1 MEPNPMTVHTTK
13 WLGPGFTD
21 NAAASFSFKKGL
33 SRGNTSLSATYY
45 QEPVATPTVFREWIP
60 SGEVPLSPPTDF
72 VTLAEDRVISLFGVT
87 AAEVGAW
94 QTTINGTNVCSI
106 QQSTAYPYL
115 FKVNNCRL
123 TPFTPNPLASFWAT
137 TFTSK
142 VNLLKS
148 TIPFTY
154 GTGGYRGVITRVANN
169 GELSNGGLDI
179 VFSQE
184 LAYVFDYDTGIFTLY
199 QDDTRVTVTTPI
211 TILTPPAITC
221 YIYKGTYGQFVGKPD
236 LAWVN
241 GTANNTVYMR
251 NPGAT
256 VLIGTSVETD
266 PSLALDVSG
275 AAFIRDVV
283 TQSLSTSSDRRLKE
297 NIRPFVMPRGILN
310 LAPRLYN
317 YIAKPGQ
324 TELGL
329 IAQEV
334 EELVPELVRESG
346 GLKSLQY
353 DRLGVLLLP
362 LVKDQ
367 EERIETLETEMG
379 ELKELLTALLARQG
393 TTTTPAPR
401 RGSTLRHVA

>member
-1 MEPNPMTVHTTK
+1 MTTDSTK
-13 WLGPGFTD
+13 WLGPGFTG
-21 NAAASFSFKKGL
+21 NAAASFAFKKGM

-45 QEPVATPTVFREWIP
+45 QEPIATPTVFREWIP
-60 SGEVPLSPPTDF
+60 SGEVPVTPPTDF
-72 VTLAEDRVISLFGVT
+72 VTLTDAQVVRAFGVT
-87 AAEVGAW
+87 EAEVAVW
-94 QTTINGTNVCSI
+94 QTTVNGVNVCSI

-115 FKVNNCRL
+115 YKVNNCRL
-123 TPFTPNPLASFWAT
+123 APFTPNPLASFWAT
-137 TFTSK
+137 TLGTK

-154 GTGGYRGVITRVANN
+154 GGGGYRGVITRVANS
-169 GELSNGGLDI
+169 GELSRGGLDV

-199 QDDTRVTVTTPI
+199 NDDDYPTVLTPI

-221 YIYKGTYGQFVGKPD
+221 YIYKGSYGQFISASD

-241 GTANNTVYMR
+241 AVDRNLVYMT
-251 NPGAT
+251 NPGAQ

-266 PSLALDVSG
+266 PTLSLDVSG

-317 YIAKPGQ
+317 YIARPGA

-334 EELVPELVRESG
+334 EELVPELVKETG
-346 GLKSLQY
+346 GMKSLQY

-362 LVKDQ
+362 IVKEQ
-367 EERIETLETEMG
+367 EERLKGMEEEMLEMR
-379 ELKELLTALLARQG
+379 ELMAAMLAKQG
-393 TTTTPAPR
+393 VTTTR
-401 RGSTLRHVA
+401 RGSTGRPLGR

>member
-1 MEPNPMTVHTTK
+1 MTVNTMK
-13 WLGPGFTD
+13 WLGPGFTE
-21 NAAASFSFKKGL
+21 NAAAAFSFKKGL

-60 SGEVPLSPPTDF
+60 SGEVPAAPPTDL
-72 VTLAEDRVISLFGVT
+72 VTLTDAQVMSTFGVT
-87 AAEVGAW
+87 EAEVAAW
-94 QTTINGTNVCSI
+94 QTTVNGRNVYCI
-106 QQSTAYPYL
+106 QQSVAYPYL

-123 TPFTPNPLASFWAT
+123 TPFTPNPLASFWST
-137 TFTSK
+137 TMKTK

-169 GELSNGGLDI
+169 GELSNGGLDV

-199 QDDTRVTVTTPI
+199 QDDTRATVATPI

-221 YIYKGTYGQFVGKPD
+221 YIYKGSYGQFVGIPD
-236 LAWVN
+236 LAWVQGQSN
-241 GTANNTVYMR
+241 VVYMQ
-251 NPGAT
+251 NPT
-256 VLIGTSVETD
+256 DQVLIGTTTVTD
-266 PSLALDVSG
+266 PSLAMDVSG
-275 AAFIRDVV
+275 VAFIRDVI
-283 TQSLSTSSDRRLKE
+283 TQSMSTSSDRRLKE
-297 NIRPFVMPRGILN
+297 NIRPFVMPRGILS

-317 YIAKPGQ
+317 YIAKPGS

-334 EELVPELVRESG
+334 EELVPELVKESG
-346 GLKSLQY
+346 GMKSLQY

-362 LVKDQ
+362 IVKEQ
-367 EERIETLETEMG
+367 EERIKGMEEEMLEMR
-379 ELKELLTALLARQG
+379 ELMAAMLAKQG
-393 TTTTPAPR
+393 VSTVR
-401 RGSTLRHVA
+401 RGSMPRTAPR

>member
-1 MEPNPMTVHTTK
+1 MEPNPMTVNTTK

-21 NAAASFSFKKGL
+21 NAAAAFSFKKGL

-60 SGEVPLSPPTDF
+60 SGEVPAAPPTDL
-72 VTLAEDRVISLFGVT
+72 VTLTDDQVMSTFGVT
-87 AAEVGAW
+87 AEEVAAW
-94 QTTINGTNVCSI
+94 QTTVNGRNVYCI

-123 TPFTPNPLASFWAT
+123 TPFTPNPLASFWAMSMKT
-137 TFTSK
+137 K

-154 GTGGYRGVITRVANN
+154 GTGGYRGVITRVANS
-169 GELSNGGLDI
+169 GELSKGGLDV

-199 QDDTRVTVTTPI
+199 QDDTRVTVATPI

-221 YIYKGTYGQFVGKPD
+221 YIYKGSYGQFVGMPD
-236 LAWVN
+236 LAWVQGQSN
-241 GTANNTVYMR
+241 VVYTR
-251 NPGAT
+251 NPGAQ
-256 VLIGTSVETD
+256 VLIGTTTVTD
-266 PSLALDVSG
+266 PTLALDVSG
-275 AAFIRDVV
+275 AAFIRDVI

-297 NIRPFVMPRGILN
+297 NIRPFVMPRGILS

-317 YIAKPGQ
+317 YIARPGS

-334 EELVPELVRESG
+334 EELVPELVKESG
-346 GLKSLQY
+346 GMKSLQY

-362 LVKDQ
+362 IVKEQ
-367 EERIETLETEMG
+367 EERIKGMEEEMLEMR
-379 ELKELLTALLARQG
+379 ELMAAMLAKQG
-393 TTTTPAPR
+393 VSTVRRSSVLRTAPR
-401 RGSTLRHVA
+401 

>member
-1 MEPNPMTVHTTK
+1 MTVNTTK

-21 NAAASFSFKKGL
+21 NAAAAFSFKKGL

-60 SGEVPLSPPTDF
+60 SGEVPAAPPTDL
-72 VTLAEDRVISLFGVT
+72 VTLTDDQVMSTFGVT
-87 AAEVGAW
+87 AEEVAAW
-94 QTTINGTNVCSI
+94 QTTVNGRNVYCI

-123 TPFTPNPLASFWAT
+123 TPFTPNPLASFWAMSMKT
-137 TFTSK
+137 K

-154 GTGGYRGVITRVANN
+154 GTGGYRGVITRVANS
-169 GELSNGGLDI
+169 GELSKGGLDV

-199 QDDTRVTVTTPI
+199 QDDTRVTVATPI

-221 YIYKGTYGQFVGKPD
+221 YIYKGSYGQFVGMPD
-236 LAWVN
+236 LAWVQGQSN
-241 GTANNTVYMR
+241 VVYTR
-251 NPGAT
+251 NPGAQ
-256 VLIGTSVETD
+256 VLIGTTTVTD
-266 PSLALDVSG
+266 PTLALDVSG
-275 AAFIRDVV
+275 AAFIRDVI

-297 NIRPFVMPRGILN
+297 NIRPFVMPRGILS

-317 YIAKPGQ
+317 YIARPGS

-334 EELVPELVRESG
+334 EELVPELVKESG
-346 GLKSLQY
+346 GMKSLQY

-362 LVKDQ
+362 IVKEQ
-367 EERIETLETEMG
+367 EERIKGMEEEMLEMR
-379 ELKELLTALLARQG
+379 ELMAAMLAKQG
-393 TTTTPAPR
+393 VSTVRRSSVLRTAPR
-401 RGSTLRHVA
+401 

>member
-1 MEPNPMTVHTTK
+1 MEQNPMTVNTTK

-21 NAAASFSFKKGL
+21 NAAAAFSFKKGL
-33 SRGNTSLSATYY
+33 SRGNTSLSASYY

-60 SGEVPLSPPTDF
+60 SGEVPAAPPTDL
-72 VTLAEDRVISLFGVT
+72 VTLTDDQVMSTFGVT
-87 AAEVGAW
+87 AEEVAAW
-94 QTTINGTNVCSI
+94 KTTVNGRNAYCI

-123 TPFTPNPLASFWAT
+123 TPFTPNPLASFWAMSMKT
-137 TFTSK
+137 K

-154 GTGGYRGVITRVANN
+154 GTGGYRGVITRVANS
-169 GELSNGGLDI
+169 GELSKGGLDV

-199 QDDTRVTVTTPI
+199 QDDTRVTVATPI

-221 YIYKGTYGQFVGKPD
+221 YIYKGSYGQFISEAD
-236 LAWVN
+236 LAWNQTGNAVSLL
-241 GTANNTVYMR
+241 
-251 NPGAT
+251 NPSLQ
-256 VLIGTSVETD
+256 VLIGTSIETD
-266 PSLALDVSG
+266 PTLSLDVSG
-275 AAFIRDVV
+275 SAFITDIT
-283 TQSLSTSSDRRLKE
+283 TQSLSTQSDRRLKE
-297 NIRPFVMPRGILN
+297 NIRSYIAPKELLG

-317 YIAKPGQ
+317 YISKPGQ

-334 EELVPELVRESG
+334 EELVPELVRENG

-362 LVKDQ
+362 IVKEQ
-367 EERIETLETEMG
+367 EERIDTLETEVG
-379 ELKELLTALLARQG
+379 ELKELVTALLIKQG
-393 TTTTPAPR
+393 TQGAPVPR
-401 RGSTLRHVA
+401 RGSTLRHAV

>member
-1 MEPNPMTVHTTK
+1 MTTDSTK
-13 WLGPGFTD
+13 WLGPGFTG
-21 NAAASFSFKKGL
+21 NAAAAFAFKKGML
-33 SRGNTSLSATYY
+33 RGNTSLSATYY

-60 SGEVPLSPPTDF
+60 SGEVPAAPPTDF
-72 VTLAEDRVISLFGVT
+72 VTLTEAQVVSTFGVT
-87 AAEVGAW
+87 EAEVAVW
-94 QTTINGTNVCSI
+94 QTTVNGVNVCSI

-115 FKVNNCRL
+115 YKVNNCRL

-137 TFTSK
+137 TLGTK

-154 GTGGYRGVITRVANN
+154 GGGGYRGVITRATST
-169 GELSNGGLDI
+169 GELSRGGNDV

-184 LAYVFDYDTGIFTLY
+184 LAYVFDYDTGIFTVY
-199 QDDTRVTVTTPI
+199 HDDNYPTVFTPI

-221 YIYKGTYGQFVGKPD
+221 YIYKGGYGQFISRND

-241 GTANNTVYMR
+241 AVDRNVVQMT
-251 NPGAT
+251 NPGAQ
-256 VLIGTSVETD
+256 VLIGTTTVTD
-266 PSLALDVSG
+266 SSLSLDVSG

-317 YIAKPGQ
+317 YIARPGA

-334 EELVPELVRESG
+334 EELVPELVKETG
-346 GLKSLQY
+346 GMKSLQY

-362 LVKDQ
+362 IVKEQ
-367 EERIETLETEMG
+367 EERLKGLEEEMLEMR
-379 ELKELLTALLARQG
+379 ELMAAMLAKQG
-393 TTTTPAPR
+393 VTTVR
-401 RGSTLRHVA
+401 RGSMPRTTTR

>member
-1 MEPNPMTVHTTK
+1 MTTDSTK
-13 WLGPGFTD
+13 WLGPGFTG
-21 NAAASFSFKKGL
+21 NAAASFAFKKGM

-60 SGEVPLSPPTDF
+60 SGEVPVTPPTDF
-72 VTLAEDRVISLFGVT
+72 VTLTDAQVVSAFGVT
-87 AAEVGAW
+87 EAEVAVW
-94 QTTINGTNVCSI
+94 QTTVNGVNVCSI

-115 FKVNNCRL
+115 YKVNNCRL

-137 TFTSK
+137 TLTTK

-154 GTGGYRGVITRVANN
+154 GGGGYRGVITRVTNS
-169 GELSNGGLDI
+169 GELSRGGNDV

-184 LAYVFDYDTGIFTLY
+184 LAYVFDYDTGIFTVY
-199 QDDTRVTVTTPI
+199 HDDNYPTVFTPI

-221 YIYKGTYGQFVGKPD
+221 YIYKGGYGQFISASD

-241 GTANNTVYMR
+241 AVDRNVVQMT
-251 NPGAT
+251 NPGAQVLVGTTT
-256 VLIGTSVETD
+256 VTD
-266 PSLALDVSG
+266 SSLSLDVSG
-275 AAFIRDVV
+275 SAFIRDVV

-297 NIRPFVMPRGILN
+297 NIRPFVMPRGILS

-317 YIAKPGQ
+317 YIARPGA

-334 EELVPELVRESG
+334 EELVPELVKETG
-346 GLKSLQY
+346 GMKSLQY

-362 LVKDQ
+362 IVKEQ
-367 EERIETLETEMG
+367 EERLKGMEEEMLEMR
-379 ELKELLTALLARQG
+379 ELMAAMLAKQG
-393 TTTTPAPR
+393 VTTTR
-401 RGSTLRHVA
+401 RGSMPRTAPR

>member
-1 MEPNPMTVHTTK
+1 MEPNPMTVNTMK

-21 NAAASFSFKKGL
+21 NAAAAFSFKKGL

-45 QEPVATPTVFREWIP
+45 QEPIATPTVFREWIP
-60 SGEVPLSPPTDF
+60 SGEVPAAPPTDL
-72 VTLAEDRVISLFGVT
+72 VTLTDAQVMSTFGVT
-87 AAEVGAW
+87 EAEVAAW
-94 QTTINGTNVCSI
+94 QTTVNGRNVYCI
-106 QQSTAYPYL
+106 QQSVAYPYL

-123 TPFTPNPLASFWAT
+123 TPFTPNPLASFWST
-137 TFTSK
+137 TMQTK

-184 LAYVFDYDTGIFTLY
+184 LAYVFDCDTGIFTLY
-199 QDDTRVTVTTPI
+199 QDDTRATVATPI

-221 YIYKGTYGQFVGKPD
+221 YIYKGSYGQFVGIPD
-236 LAWVN
+236 LAWVQGQSN
-241 GTANNTVYMR
+241 VVYMQ
-251 NPGAT
+251 NPT
-256 VLIGTSVETD
+256 DQVLIGTTTVTD
-266 PSLALDVSG
+266 PSLAMDVSG
-275 AAFIRDVV
+275 VAFIRDVI
-283 TQSLSTSSDRRLKE
+283 TQSMSTSSDRRLKE
-297 NIRPFVMPRGILN
+297 NIRPFVMPRGILS

-317 YIAKPGQ
+317 YIARPGS

-334 EELVPELVRESG
+334 EELVPELVKESG
-346 GLKSLQY
+346 GMKSLQY

-362 LVKDQ
+362 IVKEQ
-367 EERIETLETEMG
+367 EERIKGMEEEMLEMR
-379 ELKELLTALLARQG
+379 ELMAAMLAKQG
-393 TTTTPAPR
+393 VSTIR
-401 RGSTLRHVA
+401 RGSMPRTAPR

>member
-1 MEPNPMTVHTTK
+1 MEPNPMTVNTMK

-21 NAAASFSFKKGL
+21 NAAAAFSFKKGL

-45 QEPVATPTVFREWIP
+45 QEPIATPTVFREWIP
-60 SGEVPLSPPTDF
+60 SGEVPAAPPTDL
-72 VTLAEDRVISLFGVT
+72 VTLTDAQVMSTFGVT
-87 AAEVGAW
+87 EAEVAAW
-94 QTTINGTNVCSI
+94 QTTVNGRNVYCI
-106 QQSTAYPYL
+106 QQSVAYPYL

-123 TPFTPNPLASFWAT
+123 TPFTPNPLASFWST
-137 TFTSK
+137 TMQTK

-184 LAYVFDYDTGIFTLY
+184 LAYVFDCDTGIFTLY
-199 QDDTRVTVTTPI
+199 QDDTRATVATPI

-221 YIYKGTYGQFVGKPD
+221 YIYKGSYGQFVGIPD
-236 LAWVN
+236 LAWVQGQSN
-241 GTANNTVYMR
+241 VVYMQ
-251 NPGAT
+251 NPT
-256 VLIGTSVETD
+256 DQVLIGTTTVTD
-266 PSLALDVSG
+266 PSLAMDVSG
-275 AAFIRDVV
+275 VAFIRDVI
-283 TQSLSTSSDRRLKE
+283 TQSMSTSSDRRLKE
-297 NIRPFVMPRGILN
+297 NIRPFVMPRGILS

-317 YIAKPGQ
+317 YIAKPGS

-334 EELVPELVRESG
+334 EELVPELVKESG
-346 GLKSLQY
+346 GMKSLQY

-362 LVKDQ
+362 IVKEQ
-367 EERIETLETEMG
+367 EERIKGMEEEMLEMR
-379 ELKELLTALLARQG
+379 ELMAAMLAKQG
-393 TTTTPAPR
+393 VSTIR
-401 RGSTLRHVA
+401 RGSMPRTAPR

>member
-1 MEPNPMTVHTTK
+1 MTTDSKK
-13 WLGPGFTD
+13 WLGPGFTG
-21 NAAASFSFKKGL
+21 NAAAAFAFKKGML
-33 SRGNTSLSATYY
+33 RGNTSLSATYY

-60 SGEVPLSPPTDF
+60 SGEVPYAPPTDF
-72 VTLAEDRVISLFGVT
+72 VTLTEDQVIRTFGVT
-87 AAEVGAW
+87 KAEVDAW
-94 QTTINGTNVCSI
+94 QTTVKGVNVCSI

-115 FKVNNCRL
+115 YKVNNCRL
-123 TPFTPNPLASFWAT
+123 APFTPNPLASFWAT
-137 TFTSK
+137 TFTTK

-154 GTGGYRGVITRVANN
+154 GGGGYRGTITRVANT
-169 GELSNGGLDI
+169 GELSRGGLDV

-199 QDDTRVTVTTPI
+199 HDDNYPTVLTPI

-221 YIYKGTYGQFVGKPD
+221 YIYKGSYGQFISRAD

-241 GTANNTVYMR
+241 EVDSNVVQLT
-251 NPGAT
+251 NPGAQ
-256 VLIGTSVETD
+256 VLIGTTTVTD
-266 PSLALDVSG
+266 PSLSLDVSG

-297 NIRPFVMPRGILN
+297 NIRPFVMPRGILS

-317 YIAKPGQ
+317 YIAKPGA

-334 EELVPELVRESG
+334 EELVPELVRETG
-346 GLKSLQY
+346 GMKSLQY

-362 LVKDQ
+362 IVKEQ
-367 EERIETLETEMG
+367 EERIKGLEEEMLEMR
-379 ELKELLTALLARQG
+379 ELMAAMLAKQGVTTA
-393 TTTTPAPR
+393 R
-401 RGSTLRHVA
+401 RGSMPRTTPR

>member
-1 MEPNPMTVHTTK
+1 MTTDSTK
-13 WLGPGFTD
+13 WLGPGFTG
-21 NAAASFSFKKGL
+21 NAAASFAFKKGM
-33 SRGNTSLSATYY
+33 SRGNTSLSASYY

-60 SGEVPLSPPTDF
+60 SGEVPVTPPTDF
-72 VTLAEDRVISLFGVT
+72 VTLTDAQVVRAFGVT
-87 AAEVGAW
+87 ETEVAAW
-94 QTTINGTNVCSI
+94 QTTVNGVNVCSI
-106 QQSTAYPYL
+106 QQSVAYPYL
-115 FKVNNCRL
+115 YKVNNCRL
-123 TPFTPNPLASFWAT
+123 APFTPNPLASFWST
-137 TFTSK
+137 TFTTK

-154 GTGGYRGVITRVANN
+154 GGGGYRGIITRVANS
-169 GELSNGGLDI
+169 GELSRGGLD
-179 VFSQE
+179 VVYAQE

-199 QDDTRVTVTTPI
+199 HDDNYPTVLTPI

-221 YIYKGTYGQFVGKPD
+221 YIYKGSYGQFISASD

-241 GTANNTVYMR
+241 AVDRGTVYLRDPM
-251 NPGAT
+251 AQ

-266 PSLALDVSG
+266 PTLSLDVSG

-283 TQSLSTSSDRRLKE
+283 TQSMSTQSDRRLKE
-297 NIRPFVMPRGILN
+297 NIRTYEAPKGLLG

-367 EERIETLETEMG
+367 EERIEVLETEMG

-393 TTTTPAPR
+393 TATTPAPR